1 MDSQDIKPSHFY
13 KNSNK
18 KCQKCGLTSKEVNH
32 SKKFN
37 QSLCIECLKE
47 MIINSSQ

>member
-1 MDSQDIKPSHFY
+1 MDSQNIKPPHLY
-13 KNSNK
+13 KSSNK
-18 KCQKCGLTSKEVNH
+18 KCQKCGITSNQVNH

-47 MIINSSQ
+47 MIIDSLK